1 MSLRG
6 RARTLGGRRNG
17 LAMRNPDPVFTLRHH
32 HAGWVTDDEGNLV
45 PVLHSV
51 FHEPGVDLV
60 NLHGDVSGNH
70 TQGVKEGWVY
80 LEDRDAQ
87 ESDTP
92 DGIAGYLR
100 EWECEGGK
108 VHHTTAWQSVEILPG
123 GELRWQTDQKSYREW
138 LGRLVE
144 RGRISRPSRELVEN
158 LIDEAQQRVAN
169 LVAVNQ
175 PASIVEAEKLRKRIA
190 RLEQQ
195 LEAAVPTQQP
205 TARPKPAAGK
215 EKAA

>member
-17 LAMRNPDPVFTLRHH
+17 LAMRNPDPMFTLRHH

-60 NLHGDVSGNH
+60 NLFGDPAGNQ
-70 TQGVKEGWVY
+70 TQGIKEGWVY
-80 LEDRDAQ
+80 LDDRDATEQ
-87 ESDTP
+87 DTP
-92 DGIAGYLR
+92 DNIGGYLR
-100 EWECEGGK
+100 EWDTDAGK
-108 VHHTTAWQSVEILPG
+108 VHHTTAWQTVEVLPG
-123 GELRWQTDQKSYREW
+123 GELRWHTDQASYRAW
-138 LGRLVE
+138 LVKLVE
-144 RGRISRPSRELVEN
+144 RGRISKPSRELVEN
-158 LIDEAQQRVAN
+158 LIDETRQQVAN

-175 PASIVEAEKLRKRIA
+175 PAATAEADKLRKRIT
-190 RLEQQ
+190 RLEEQ
-195 LEAAVPTQQP
+195 LEATAVAQQP
-205 TARPKPAAGK
+205 VARPRPAGK